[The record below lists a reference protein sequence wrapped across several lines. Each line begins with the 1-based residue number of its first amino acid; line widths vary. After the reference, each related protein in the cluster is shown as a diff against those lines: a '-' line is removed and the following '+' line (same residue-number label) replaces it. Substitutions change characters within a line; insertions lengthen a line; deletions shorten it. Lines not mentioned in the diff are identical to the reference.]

1 MGRRSPRAPSH
12 TTETD
17 SGTNGLRP
25 GNTTL
30 PYPQSTSTPA
40 VKNSR
45 GKPPRPPY
53 TSCGAPGYF
62 FPTRR
67 KRRIVP
73 KPPGKPAQRDETDHA
88 WRNRRTAHGAPAAK
102 EASAE
107 YSRKWN
113 ALKNRTATA
122 GKINRNIQPGKPPV
136 QRRSHA
142 RPGKIPVP
150 VFVPFHGQ
158 RNGAKNET
166 ARHGARRNR
175 RNTGKRTA
183 ADFLAA
189 ERATSGRLAIAR
201 KGFMTTIT
209 PAKLTKIMDDRQAM
223 LKAGITGKRRRKR
236 LQSATQPL

>member
-1 MGRRSPRAPSH
+1 MGRRSQRAPSH

-17 SGTNGLRP
+17 SGPNGLRP

-40 VKNSR
+40 VKKSR
-45 GKPPRPPY
+45 VKSPRPALRKLRRARILLPH
-53 TSCGAPGYF
+53 APEAEQLF
-62 FPTRR
+62 RTLPEQ
-67 KRRIVP
+67 
-73 KPPGKPAQRDETDHA
+73 PAPRDKKDHA
-88 WRNRRTAHGAPAAK
+88 GRNRRTAHEPPAAK
-102 EASAE
+102 EASVE
-107 YSRKWN
+107 YSRKRN
-113 ALKNRTATA
+113 ALKNRTAAQEDRT
-122 GKINRNIQPGKPPV
+122 V
-136 QRRSHA
+136 QRLSHA

-209 PAKLTKIMDDRQAM
+209 PAKPEKIMDDRQAM
-223 LKAGITGKRRRKR
+223 LKAGITGKRRTRR
-236 LQSATQPL
+236 PERATPVQLL